1 MMYNIMVNPDIE
13 EKLVK
18 EINSSENLIPQFDE
32 IKQLQYTHA
41 VFYETLRLHPSVP
54 KNNKV
59 IKYNF
64 ALNKIIT
71 T

>member
-1 MMYNIMVNPDIE
+1 MMYNIMVNPNVE

-18 EINSSENLIPQFDE
+18 EANLSENLIPNYDE
-32 IKQLQYTHA
+32 IKNFRYAHA

-59 IKYNF
+59 FKN
-64 ALNKIIT
+64 
-71 T
+71 